1 MFITLCSRTIE
12 IICSPKFYLS
22 IGSSI
27 ISILLSS
34 QSLVAQSS
42 SNFSLCPSDAE
53 LKTGAISS
61 QQPYVYR
68 RFVEGAWDISIARE
82 YRGKCKLS
90 IGDRVQKIDG
100 SWIESNA
107 SPINLDGSTLGGNQI
122 RQIHTWEKGG
132 RKYLAIW
139 QPADERFV
147 RLQILGVAG
156 GLELNV
162 LLPQVN

>member
-1 MFITLCSRTIE
+1 MLITICSRTIE

-42 SNFSLCPSDAE
+42 NNFSLCPSDSE

-61 QQPYVYR
+61 QLPYVYR

-82 YRGKCKLS
+82 FHGKCKLS

-100 SWIESNA
+100 SWIESSA
-107 SPINLDGSTLGGNQI
+107 SLGSSY
-122 RQIHTWEKGG
+122 H
-132 RKYLAIW
+132 
-139 QPADERFV
+139 
-147 RLQILGVAG
+147 
-156 GLELNV
+156 
-162 LLPQVN
+162 